1 MNVGA
6 VGALR
11 NIKDAVS
18 VAKHVLLYTKHSF
31 LVGSQATRFAVRM
44 GFPQESLAT
53 NRSKTIWKD
62 WRRSKCQPNFW
73 TVSILQESTLEVE
86 QKS

>member
-11 NIKDAVS
+11 NIKEAVS
-18 VAKHVLLYTKHSF
+18 VAKHVMKFTQHSF
-31 LVGSQATRFAVRM
+31 LVGSQATRFALQM
-44 GFPQESLAT
+44 GFSKESLAT

-62 WRRSKCQPNFW
+62 WRSKKCQPNFW
-73 TVSILQESTLEVE
+73 TVSILKKLALFT
-86 QKS
+86 